1 MCQVQVDIAGRM
13 RFLWQLCGVMWLTSL
28 LIFGIVLLPALL
40 VSRKLRELFFVTSFR
55 VGAFIYADGM
65 AAARRAAL
73 KPLES
78 LVSRDPALKKENA
91 LRVLEIGAG
100 TGANFEHVTRKIRY
114 TNVDPNPEFGKVFLR
129 ELNNY
134 PKIEMERWVQ
144 CHGENMDELENGQF
158 DVVLFTYLLC
168 SVQDGR
174 KVLEEAKRVLVKGGH
189 LIFLE
194 HVAYPKGTWPRL
206 FQSLITPLWKITC
219 GNCHLQRDSA
229 RLIETA
235 GFSQVTTHYVYADM
249 CSILNYQVYGVA
261 IL

>member
-1 MCQVQVDIAGRM
+1 M

-65 AAARRAAL
+65 ASARRAAL

-114 TNVDPNPEFGKVFLR
+114 TNVDPNPEFGNVFLR

-144 CHGENMDELENGQF
+144 CHGENMDELENGEF

-174 KVLEEAKRVLVKGGH
+174 KVLEEAKRVLVKVLAVQKDPNTVTQAPTLLFAALCFSFGLGYNARSVIAISIVIAH
-189 LIFLE
+189 RRTLDFLGACRLSKRD
-194 HVAYPKGTWPRL
+194 VAKALSKPYNSTVEDHMWELSSSKGLR
-206 FQSLITPLWKITC
+206 
-219 GNCHLQRDSA
+219 
-229 RLIETA
+229 
-235 GFSQVTTHYVYADM
+235 
-249 CSILNYQVYGVA
+249 
-261 IL
+261 